1 MSTGLR
7 ELLDE
12 DLEVALEQ
20 LLTPRLTALVQQR
33 QPGHCMRVSDLD
45 VSLAVR
51 LCRRLRSVVGD
62 GAQVYVLGEPPG
74 VPADVAVSSTKLVE
88 LRNPD
93 ARGEQRA
100 PLLAF
105 VPPGTHASAEDSFG
119 VATFEELDLGDVY
132 ADLVG
137 RLMVTFPV
145 ELRTGV
151 DDLFAVL
158 DEEKWPY
165 GDTLARARYLLTLQ
179 LNDHDPAA
187 AGAAVFE
194 LGLIPDFELFTRPD
208 EVRTRVMR
216 NAKQVRILTEPF
228 YPELQRVAKLGLT
241 DSHFRARLT
250 EFVAQTGLETPRE
263 WTRRIVVD
271 RANWPLAFHR
281 WPLREEAS
289 SDIVLRIEVAE
300 LNLPRAGE
308 DAQNE
313 HDSKTR
319 EVLQNIAGQLYLPT
333 GAQGLNQLDVSF
345 QVDPDP
351 RQVKGLAKF
360 VVQLVSEE
368 TGFTGVLASV
378 RVSKTAKTSYKAT
391 LKKLR
396 AANLEHGWHF
406 IRVLPQDVEGIP
418 LPVEEAENGLRPPNE
433 SDRFFVLPD
442 GDIEEAPQLRTRKD
456 IGVTQALR
464 RLEFEALADGR
475 DWRSVQCRA
484 VHWKGH
490 RGRGA
495 GQHTLEAVFGGH
507 GTVEIPLAPDLAELE
522 RRILAQPSRISRW
535 RLSIRTDRVDEPV
548 CDPLPWPEVDADAV
562 ETFIQAR
569 HAVLDAIRGED
580 GMVVEGRDLL
590 TLRTAVRDYAEAYGE
605 LLAWQLRRAEK
616 ADGDQLSRLLGEL
629 AAMLQ
634 LDTVHVDLVDPQGT
648 RSEVVLTAPTHPLR
662 LLWLVT
668 WVEMGRRW
676 LEDSAESERDIIIAA
691 EQTLLGGLAPLG
703 FPLVVPRSDGRLVM
717 AVHDLTP
724 YWGVCLPNEAGD
736 PQGLLG
742 ALSTAL
748 RLPERWTSGR
758 AVSGRRLADRV
769 ERYLRL
775 HPYVSTLVI
784 SAINAG
790 RADHLADMLVELQR
804 RKGLADIK
812 YDIRLFVRD
821 SETSGAGEALAEL
834 LRGEWSS
841 VAEAEAFHTP
851 TASGIIPKLSV
862 AVRPLSEFKSASSQH
877 AAHITLLFDA
887 FGGER
892 FGTAPGDD
900 ASPLPVH
907 GLLQDMTVT
916 YVEDEDMVSWHKQP
930 RHGRAY
936 PLPGA
941 EELSDLLSSLP
952 VTISRA
958 AAVVTTGEAGT
969 GQVPRISLTL
979 EVDDR
984 TLLHQAHRSSDWVI
998 TVDRTF
1004 GVEFFDSSGSPE
1016 RPEYV
1021 IDYDPEASERLG
1033 HHMVISSRSVDELR
1047 ALLAPVV
1054 TQHGLE
1060 IDPRHVGT
1068 FFDQMRLLSGRLA
1081 FKLAS
1086 AAPTQRTEV
1095 LGLALARLYL
1105 DYQGVLADQILVPLD
1120 AHLELY
1126 REARKRADEVG
1137 ETVGLQRTDLA
1148 LFDLDARRRTITCR
1162 LVEVKCYSS
1171 VGDLAAY
1178 QRLKDRITQ
1187 QLEHS
1192 EKVLA
1197 EHFDPHRTQPDRPDR
1212 PVKNAELAAL
1222 LRYYLERALRHGNM
1236 RADAA
1241 EEARWMLGRLD
1252 EGYRLEFT
1260 RAGLI
1265 FDLTGK
1271 GTEVEIEGGLEYHR
1285 IGRELVEELIGAIPT
1300 DPILAGRAGETAAS
1314 RTSATLAHV
1323 DLTLPRLSEAAFR
1336 APARSHE
1343 LPEEEPRLEP
1353 GESVEESPI
1362 AATPAHEP
1370 VSATEEVPDRETGTP
1385 TEAADDSAH
1394 VTQEDAAAAEPL
1406 ASETSVDPVP
1416 RSGIIPDVYL
1426 GATRPS
1432 PQYGILG
1439 EMAGRRI
1446 ALDLNETHT
1455 ISLFGVQ
1462 GGGKSY
1468 TLGTIM
1474 EMASLSAPPVNQLP
1488 HPLAT
1493 IVFHYSPTQDYAPEF
1508 TSMVAPN
1515 DDAEQTRLLRER
1527 YGTEPKA
1534 LSDVVMLVPEDQLA
1548 ERRAEYPGIQVLPLK
1563 FGSGE
1568 LRAEHWRFLMGAVG
1582 NQSTYIRQ
1590 LQRIMRAHR
1599 NDLRLEVI
1607 RQGVDDS
1614 SLPDHLK
1621 QLAHQRLDLASDY
1634 IDDNAR
1640 VKDLVRPGRMIIVD
1654 LRDEFIEKD
1663 EALGLFVVLMQLFAE
1678 AQDQGKRFNKLVVF
1692 DEAHKYIDSPD
1703 LVAGLV
1709 ESVREMRHKGM
1720 SVLVASQDPP
1730 SVPIS
1735 LIELSNHIIL
1745 HKFTSPAWLKHLQKA
1760 NASLAELTPA
1770 KMASLAPGEAYLWSS
1785 KATDYAFTRN
1795 AMKIHCR
1802 PRITRHGGGTKT
1814 AVGE

>member
-12 DLEVALEQ
+12 DLEAALEQ
-20 LLTPRLTALVQQR
+20 LLTPRLAELIHER

-45 VSLAVR
+45 TSLAVR

-62 GAQVYVLGEPPG
+62 GAQVYVLGEPPD

-93 ARGEQRA
+93 ARGEHRA

-105 VPPGTHASAEDSFG
+105 VPPGTHTSAEDSFG
-119 VATFEELDLGDVY
+119 VATFEEVDLGDVY
-132 ADLVG
+132 ADLVA
-137 RLMVTFPV
+137 RHIATLSTEMRPSI
-145 ELRTGV
+145 E
-151 DDLFAVL
+151 DLFAVL
-158 DEEKWPY
+158 DDERWPY
-165 GDTLARARYLLTLQ
+165 GDTLARARYLLTVQ
-179 LNDHDPAA
+179 LNDQDPAA
-187 AGAAVFE
+187 AGAAIFE

-208 EVRTRVMR
+208 EVRTRVTR
-216 NAKQVRILTEPF
+216 NLQQVEILTEPS
-228 YPELQRVAKLGLT
+228 YPDRQRVIKLGLV
-241 DSHFRARLT
+241 DPNFRSRFA

-289 SDIVLRIEVAE
+289 GDITLRIEVDD
-300 LNLPRAGE
+300 LTLPRAGDE
-308 DAQNE
+308 PQDHQNA
-313 HDSKTR
+313 
-319 EVLQNIAGQLYLPT
+319 VLQNIAGQLYLPV
-333 GAQGLNQLDVSF
+333 GAQGLSQLDVSF
-345 QVDPDP
+345 RVDPDP

-360 VVQLVSEE
+360 AVQLVSEE
-368 TGFTGVLASV
+368 SGFTGVLTTV
-378 RVSKTAKTSYKAT
+378 RVSKKAKTTYKAT

-396 AANLEHGWHF
+396 TANLEQGWHF

-418 LPVEEAENGLRPPNE
+418 LPVEEAQTGLRPPNE

-442 GDIEEAPQLRTRKD
+442 GEVEVAPQSRARKD
-456 IGVTQALR
+456 VGITQALR
-464 RLEFEALADGR
+464 RLEFAALADGR
-475 DWRSVQCRA
+475 DWRGVRCRA
-484 VHWKGH
+484 VHWKGQQGT
-490 RGRGA
+490 GR
-495 GQHTLEAVFGGH
+495 HTLEAVFGGH
-507 GTVEIPLAPDLAELE
+507 GTVEIPLAPALAQLE
-522 RRILAQPSRISRW
+522 RGILAHPDRITRW
-535 RLSIRTDRVDEPV
+535 RLSIRADRVDDPV
-548 CDPLPWPEVDADAV
+548 CDPLPWPEVRAHAV
-562 ETFIQAR
+562 ETFTRAR
-569 HAVLDAIRGED
+569 HAALDAIRGDD

-590 TLRTAVRDYAEAYGE
+590 SLRTVARDYAEAYGE
-605 LLAWQLRRAEK
+605 LLTWQLRRAER
-616 ADGDQLSRLLGEL
+616 ADGDQLPGLLGEL

-634 LDTVHVDLVDPQGT
+634 LDTIHIDHVDPQGT

-668 WVEMGRRW
+668 WAEMGRRW
-676 LEDSAESERDIIIAA
+676 LEDCAESEPETIIAA
-691 EQTLLGGLAPLG
+691 GQTLLDGLTPLG
-703 FPLVVPRSDGRLVM
+703 FPLVVPRSDGRLAV

-724 YWGVCLPNEAGD
+724 YWGVCLPNEISD

-748 RLPERWTSGR
+748 RLPERWISAQGISGR
-758 AVSGRRLADRV
+758 SLADRI

-784 SAINAG
+784 NAINAG
-790 RADHLADMLVELQR
+790 RADYLADTLVELQR
-804 RKGLADIK
+804 RKGLGEIK

-851 TASGIIPKLSV
+851 TASGLIPKLSV
-862 AVRPLSEFKSASSQH
+862 AVLPISEFKSASSQH

-887 FGGER
+887 LGGER
-892 FGTAPGDD
+892 FGTAPSDETN
-900 ASPLPVH
+900 PVPVY
-907 GLLQDMTVT
+907 GLLQGMTVT
-916 YVEDEDMVSWHKQP
+916 YTEDEDTVSWHKQP
-930 RHGRAY
+930 RHGPAY
-936 PLPGA
+936 PLSGA

-952 VTISRA
+952 VTVSEAA
-958 AAVVTTGEAGT
+958 AAVTTGQVGT

-979 EVDDR
+979 DADDR
-984 TLLHQAHRSSDWVI
+984 MLLYQAHRSSDWVI

-1004 GVEFFDSSGSPE
+1004 GVEFFDSPGSPE

-1047 ALLAPVV
+1047 LLLAPAV
-1054 TQHGLE
+1054 TQHGLQ
-1060 IDPRHVGT
+1060 IDQRHVGT
-1068 FFDQMRLLSGRLA
+1068 FFDQLRLLSGRLA

-1086 AAPTQRTEV
+1086 AALTQRTEV

-1105 DYQGVLADQILVPLD
+1105 DYQGALADQILVPLD

-1126 REARKRADEVG
+1126 REARKRSDEVG

-1148 LFDLDARRRTITCR
+1148 LFGIDAKRRTITCR
-1162 LVEVKCYSS
+1162 LVEVKCYSTLT
-1171 VGDLAAY
+1171 DLSAY
-1178 QRLKDRITQ
+1178 QSLKERIAE
-1187 QLEHS
+1187 QLNRS
-1192 EKVLA
+1192 QDVLA
-1197 EHFDPHRTQPDRPDR
+1197 GHFDPHRVKPDRPDR

-1222 LRYYLERALRHGNM
+1222 LQYYLERAVRHGIM
-1236 RADAA
+1236 RGDAA
-1241 EEARWMLGRLD
+1241 KEAQWLLRRLD
-1252 EGYRLEFT
+1252 KGYRLEFT
-1260 RAGLI
+1260 RTGLI
-1265 FDLTGK
+1265 FDLAGK
-1271 GTEVEIEGGLEYHR
+1271 GAYTETEAAIEYHR
-1285 IGRELVEELIGAIPT
+1285 IGRDLVQELLDAIPT
-1300 DPILAGRAGETAAS
+1300 DPVLVRQDGETTTS
-1314 RTSATLAHV
+1314 RTSATLAHL
-1323 DLTLPRLSEAAFR
+1323 DLTLPRLPNAAFR

-1343 LPEEEPRLEP
+1343 LPEEEACESGEEP
-1353 GESVEESPI
+1353 EAVEEPSAFITPDSHPESVI
-1362 AATPAHEP
+1362 VA
-1370 VSATEEVPDRETGTP
+1370 EEVPEPETTTP
-1385 TEAADDSAH
+1385 TSVADNSAH
-1394 VTQEDAAAAEPL
+1394 VMQEETTAAEPL
-1406 ASETSVDPVP
+1406 VSTSIEPAIRAEIV
-1416 RSGIIPDVYL
+1416 PDVFL
-1426 GATRPS
+1426 GTTRPS

-1439 EMAGRRI
+1439 EVAGRRI

-1468 TLGTIM
+1468 TLGSIM
-1474 EMASLSAPPVNQLP
+1474 EMASLPAPPINLLP
-1488 HPLAT
+1488 RPLAT

-1515 DDAEQTRLLRER
+1515 DDAEQIRSLQER
-1527 YGTEPKA
+1527 YGAEPKA

-1548 ERRAEYPGIQVLPLK
+1548 ERRSEYPDIQVLPLK
-1563 FGSGE
+1563 FGSVE

-1599 NDLRLEVI
+1599 NDLRLDVI

-1621 QLAHQRLDLASDY
+1621 QLAHQRLVLASDY
-1634 IDDNAR
+1634 IDDN
-1640 VKDLVRPGRMIIVD
+1640 VCIKDLVRPGRMIIVD

-1709 ESVREMRHKGM
+1709 ETVREMRHKGI

-1760 NASLAELTPA
+1760 NAALAELTPA
-1770 KMASLAPGEAYLWSS
+1770 KMASLAPGEAYVWSS
-1785 KATDYAFTRN
+1785 RTTDPAFTRG
-1795 AMKIHCR
+1795 AVKIRCR
-1802 PRITRHGGGTKT
+1802 PRITRHGGSTKT
-1814 AVGE
+1814 AVEG